1 MAHELLTI
9 MPEGEC
15 AGTPQRPQALI
26 DLLKTK
32 EWFMK
37 KLVIRLVIPILL
49 AFGLAGGAFAG
60 GSSGHGGS
68 GGGLE
73 DIDKAFAKVFVG
85 DAGETFA
92 KVVNF
97 KIDELSLITL
107 NIASIGL
114 EDLSVS
120 IFQKKSSTGVYDSG
134 SFGSASGSVWSDSFS
149 LDAGK
154 YFMIFTGSIASAAA
168 GYVGTLSAAPVP
180 EPAEWMMIVAGVA
193 MMGFV
198 VARRRQV

>member
-1 MAHELLTI
+1 
-9 MPEGEC
+9 
-15 AGTPQRPQALI
+15 
-26 DLLKTK
+26 
-32 EWFMK
+32 MK
-37 KLVIRLVIPILL
+37 RLVMRLVIPIVLVL
-49 AFGLAGGAFAG
+49 GVIGGAIAGGN
-60 GSSGHGGS
+60 SHGGS
-68 GGGLE
+68 GGGWG
-73 DIDKAFAKVFVG
+73 DVDKAFAKVFVN
-85 DAGETFA
+85 DLGESFA

-97 KIDELSLITL
+97 KVDDLSLMTL

-120 IFQKKSSTGVYDSG
+120 VFEKKTSLQVFGSG
-134 SFGSASGSVWSDSFS
+134 SFGSASGSIWTESFN

-154 YFMIFTGSIASAAA
+154 YFLIFTGNIASAAA

-198 VARRRQV
+198 VARRRQT

>member
-1 MAHELLTI
+1 
-9 MPEGEC
+9 
-15 AGTPQRPQALI
+15 
-26 DLLKTK
+26 
-32 EWFMK
+32 MK
-37 KLVIRLVIPILL
+37 KLVMRLVIPILL
-49 AFGLAGGAFAG
+49 AFGLAGGALAG
-60 GSSGHGGS
+60 GYSGHGGHGGS
-68 GGGLE
+68 GGGIE
-73 DIDKAFAKVFVG
+73 DIDKAFAKLFLG
-85 DAGETFA
+85 DAGESFA

-97 KIDELSLITL
+97 KVDELSLITL

-154 YFMIFTGSIASAAA
+154 YFMIFTGSVASAAA

-180 EPAEWMMIVAGVA
+180 EPAEGMMIVAGVA